1 VVWNFGSAG
10 VGAMAWFNVIV
21 IILLTKPG
29 IATLRDYE
37 AQKKLGVDPVFVPE
51 RIGIKGAELWHKIVA
66 RTYANELAALK
77 AKDKTIK

>member
-1 VVWNFGSAG
+1 
-10 VGAMAWFNVIV
+10 MAWFNVIA

-51 RIGIKGAELWHKIVA
+51 RCGIKGAELWHRIVV
-66 RTYANELAALK
+66 RSYSKELAALK
-77 AKDKTIK
+77 EKDN